1 MNINQ
6 RLKELRKH
14 LGLSQS
20 KMAERL
26 GVSLK
31 TYQRYEQDGYDIP
44 DRALRQIE
52 VTFSVNPEWLRE
64 GKGEMFVEKK
74 PDLEELLEEF
84 TEEELDVLI
93 LALRIVRKLEKR
105 KGIELSKKQRI
116 KVARMLIEL
125 LEEDEGISKIKEKLE
140 KKGEKLIEAITL

>member
-31 TYQRYEQDGYDIP
+31 TYQRYEQDSYDIP

-52 VTFSVNPEWLRE
+52 ATFSVNPVWLRH
-64 GKGEMFVEKK
+64 GRGEMFLPKNKEAGIDPFEAAAEAVIDIIIRKK
-74 PDLEELLEEF
+74 DIKIPPDKK
-84 TEEELDVLI
+84 
-93 LALRIVRKLEKR
+93 RKLVK
-105 KGIELSKKQRI
+105 ELAELMKQI
-116 KVARMLIEL
+116 
-125 LEEDEGISKIKEKLE
+125 
-140 KKGEKLIEAITL
+140 GEKEAMDLIDIAV

>member
-52 VTFSVNPEWLRE
+52 ATFSVNPEWLRH
-64 GKGEMFVEKK
+64 GRGEMFLPKNKEAGIDPFEVAAEAVIDIIIRKK
-74 PDLEELLEEF
+74 DIKIPPDKK
-84 TEEELDVLI
+84 
-93 LALRIVRKLEKR
+93 RKLVK
-105 KGIELSKKQRI
+105 KLAELMKQI
-116 KVARMLIEL
+116 
-125 LEEDEGISKIKEKLE
+125 
-140 KKGEKLIEAITL
+140 GEKEAMDLIDLAV